1 MHAKALEES
10 PFFAKEKELENQNR
24 ASTKDLENPNMTAV
38 EKVAVKADLN
48 AEVTQGDIY
57 YRQGDYDQAL
67 HFYNKY
73 LARAIH
79 DNRIYDQCVVWLKI
93 GHTQLGMDHF
103 EKAGVAFRNVEL
115 LVNETGGSLRIKG
128 DCFMGSAKAFHEL
141 GKYKF
146 GNDFYMKA
154 LTIWMK
160 LSDVENEILA
170 CKGLVQGYDKV
181 GDTNKAQIYEKRY
194 KSIEWNNVSTL
205 RIDHGKYKLQNMR
218 KSLLGAATMPCD
230 VLRLERV
237 SSNVPKMRKKI
248 EEQNDIIFK
257 LKVEMEVKKAQASG
271 SKRFHERIAK
281 ELKRVQK
288 LEIDEVD
295 STLITGTN
303 QRYARMELIDRLQI
317 AEQEAYNKKEEEN
330 KAAHSLGIRASNA
343 EDDISYMHEEITADQ
358 GELVRRVH
366 EKKRLRCIA
375 LNDANMETNDV
386 LGGNSGGVPYF
397 CAACESY
404 VLVFDVL
411 FATCVAVLNDD
422 PMGMYTLYKPFCYF
436 KYSTNSYT

>member
-1 MHAKALEES
+1 
-10 PFFAKEKELENQNR
+10 
-24 ASTKDLENPNMTAV
+24 
-38 EKVAVKADLN
+38 
-48 AEVTQGDIY
+48 
-57 YRQGDYDQAL
+57 
-67 HFYNKY
+67 
-73 LARAIH
+73 
-79 DNRIYDQCVVWLKI
+79 
-93 GHTQLGMDHF
+93 
-103 EKAGVAFRNVEL
+103 
-115 LVNETGGSLRIKG
+115 
-128 DCFMGSAKAFHEL
+128 
-141 GKYKF
+141 
-146 GNDFYMKA
+146 
-154 LTIWMK
+154 
-160 LSDVENEILA
+160 
-170 CKGLVQGYDKV
+170 
-181 GDTNKAQIYEKRY
+181 
-194 KSIEWNNVSTL
+194 
-205 RIDHGKYKLQNMR
+205 
-218 KSLLGAATMPCD
+218 MPCD

-248 EEQNDIIFK
+248 EEQNDLIFK

-317 AEQEAYNKKEEEN
+317 AEQEAYNRKEEEN